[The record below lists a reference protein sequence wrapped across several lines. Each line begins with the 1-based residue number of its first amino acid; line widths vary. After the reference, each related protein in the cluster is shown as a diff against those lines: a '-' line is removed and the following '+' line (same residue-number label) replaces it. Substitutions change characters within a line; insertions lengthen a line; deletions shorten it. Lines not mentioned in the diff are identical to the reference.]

1 MTTKSLPLPPSGNR
15 KARNARAAQSLEQIP
30 NIGRSIAADLRS
42 IGIKTPRDL
51 IGRDPQQL
59 YQRLCRRTGTR
70 QDPCVLDTFISAVR
84 FMEGAPPR
92 PWWHYTRQ
100 RKKALGYRKALA

>member
-1 MTTKSLPLPPSGNR
+1 MATKRLPLPASGKR

-42 IGIKTPRDL
+42 IGIQTPRDL

-70 QDPCVLDTFISAVR
+70 QDPCVLDTFIAAVR

-92 PWWHYTRQ
+92 PWWHYTSQ
-100 RKKALGYRKALA
+100 RKKSFGH